1 MLIVKLSNGL
11 LKLPDW
17 TSKTSFSYK
26 ESNKNVQALC
36 PESKRQ
42 RLKTI
47 CATRWVER
55 HDAILVF
62 MELIEAVV
70 ACLEELTL
78 VPGETGSKANQLV
91 HVCTSFDFIY
101 SCTVLEYPSALF
113 LTVSKQLQSPT
124 MDLAEVCSLIEN
136 VVSILEREMNQ
147 DSAIAEVYTK
157 ANQSLKL
164 SDRQ

>member
-1 MLIVKLSNGL
+1 MVSFAEKLRQ
-11 LKLPDW
+11 
-17 TSKTSFSYK
+17 TI
-26 ESNKNVQALC
+26 QAVC

-42 RLKTI
+42 RLKAI

-55 HDAILVF
+55 HDAI
-62 MELIEAVV
+62 V

-101 SCTVLEYPSALF
+101 SCTVLENPSSLF
-113 LTVSKQLQSPT
+113 LTVAKQLQSPT
-124 MDLAEVCSLIEN
+124 MYLAEVCSLIEN

-147 DSAIAEVYTK
+147 DSAIYPEAY
-157 ANQSLKL
+157 
-164 SDRQ
+164 